1 MLKCPT
7 TGYGF
12 SLTSHPGRPGR
23 YVGSVEEGSA
33 AEAAGIIEG
42 DRVLEVNGVN
52 VNQEN
57 HKQVVN
63 RIRIVDHE
71 TKLLVV
77 DKVCDQYHAE
87 RDIVL
92 KSSLPYVVLLSSS
105 SNTSSLSK
113 EQETEL
119 EVILCK
125 VSLSYWMHFSPPSKV
140 LSQRV

>member
-23 YVGSVEEGSA
+23 YAGNVEDGSA
-33 AEAAGIIEG
+33 AEAAGLVEG
-42 DRVLEVNGVN
+42 DRVVEVNGVN

-57 HKQVVN
+57 HKQVIN
-63 RIRIVDHE
+63 RIKLVDHE

-92 KSSLPYVVLLSSS
+92 KSSLPYVVLLSSFS
-105 SNTSSLSK
+105 HTSSLSR
-113 EQETEL
+113 ETETKL
-119 EVILCK
+119 EVIPCK
-125 VSLSYWMHFSPPSKV
+125 VSFWSERLACAVIELSVHY
-140 LSQRV
+140 